1 VNLPE
6 EQPEVGIAR
15 KVPCTDSFRLSIG
28 NALGEIGKV
37 IDLLEVELGAR
48 RIPSEL
54 VHQAQTIADEL
65 VTNVIR
71 HGYRDDRPHTIEV
84 VVGVNPEGLTLQLS
98 DDGIPFN
105 PFDRPAPDLTHP
117 IREPKAGGMGLH
129 LVRQLASD
137 CRYARVGGQN
147 QVTVVLRRPVP

>member
-1 VNLPE
+1 MNLPDE
-6 EQPEVGIAR
+6 KPETGVAR
-15 KVPCTDSFRLSIG
+15 QVACTDTFRLSIG
-28 NALGEIGKV
+28 NAIGEIGKV

-54 VHQAQTIADEL
+54 VHQTQTVADEL

-84 VVGVNPEGLTLQLS
+84 IVGVNADGLMLHLS

-117 IREPKAGGMGLH
+117 MGEPKTGGMGLH

-137 CRYARVGGQN
+137 CCYSRVGGQN
-147 QVTVVLRRPVP
+147 QVTVVLRHPVP

>member
-1 VNLPE
+1 MPE
-6 EQPEVGIAR
+6 EQPETGVAR
-15 KVPCTDSFRLSIG
+15 KEACTDTFRLSIG
-28 NALGEIGKV
+28 SAIGEIGKV
-37 IDLLEVELGAR
+37 IDLLEVELDAR

-54 VHQAQTIADEL
+54 VYQTQTVADEL

-71 HGYRDDRPHTIEV
+71 HGYLDDQPHAIEV
-84 VVGVNPEGLTLQLS
+84 VVGVNADGLTLHLS

-117 IREPKAGGMGLH
+117 IGEPRAGGMGLH

-137 CRYARVGGQN
+137 CCYVRDGGRN

>member
-1 VNLPE
+1 MNLRA
-6 EQPEVGIAR
+6 EQPETCEAR
-15 KVPCTDSFRLSIG
+15 EVSFTDTFRFSIG

-37 IDLLEVELGAR
+37 IDLLELELDRR

-54 VHQAQTIADEL
+54 VHQTQTVADEL

-84 VVGVNPEGLTLQLS
+84 IVGVNFDGLTLHLS

-105 PFDRPAPDLTHP
+105 PFDRPAQDLTHP
-117 IREPKAGGMGLH
+117 IGEPKAGGMGLH

-137 CRYARVGGQN
+137 CCYARVDGQN
-147 QVTVVLRRPVP
+147 RVTVVLRHPAP